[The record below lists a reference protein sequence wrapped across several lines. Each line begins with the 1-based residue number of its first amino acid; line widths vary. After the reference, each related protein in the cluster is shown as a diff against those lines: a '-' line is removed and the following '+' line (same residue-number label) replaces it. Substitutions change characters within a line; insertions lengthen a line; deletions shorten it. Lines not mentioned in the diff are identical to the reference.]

1 MRQRQSRRV
10 KTRAIKA
17 REGRVAA
24 YLRALDNKNARKPR
38 RSLRIT
44 LNWEVAP
51 SQVILFG
58 EKGFFLDDVAA
69 RGPPQVDYRIRGND
83 STDEEDN
90 STVKKNGVESISSNK
105 ATTLGGTR
113 AESSS
118 NRDTDNEDDK
128 LGSQRPL
135 ALPISGR
142 VPGRGLGSGVG

>member
-1 MRQRQSRRV
+1 
-10 KTRAIKA
+10 
-17 REGRVAA
+17 
-24 YLRALDNKNARKPR
+24 
-38 RSLRIT
+38 
-44 LNWEVAP
+44 
-51 SQVILFG
+51 
-58 EKGFFLDDVAA
+58 VAA
-69 RGPPQVDYRIRGND
+69 RGPPQVVYRIRGND

-118 NRDTDNEDDK
+118 NRDTDNEDNE

-142 VPGRGLGSGVG
+142 VPGSGLGSGIGASKKQERENEQLPARIWQDSRAHRRHRGRQR